1 MCETERGWLKLGAI
15 ELLFHV
21 DENNGS
27 GDLVMFEFMV
37 PPGARVPEPHYHEAV
52 DEVIYGVE
60 GTVTTMRDGERHEIR
75 PGDSLLI
82 RRGQVHHHAN
92 VGDISAKA
100 MVVLNPGTI
109 GRRYFEEIAEV
120 VNVPGKPDMA
130 KVREIMARHGLVAAG
145 A

>member
-1 MCETERGWLKLGAI
+1 MSEGEAAWVQIGAM
-15 ELLFHV
+15 ELRFHV
-21 DENNGS
+21 DENDGS

-52 DEVIYGVE
+52 DEVIYGVQ
-60 GTVTTMRDGERHEIR
+60 GTMTTMRDGERHEIR

-92 VGDISAKA
+92 VGEVSARA

-109 GRRYFEEIAEV
+109 GRKYFEEIAEV
-120 VNVPGKPDMA
+120 VNVPGKPDLA
-130 KVREIMARHGLVAAG
+130 KVREIMARHGLVTAG

>member
-1 MCETERGWLKLGAI
+1 MSEGKAAWVQIGAM
-15 ELLFHV
+15 ELRFHV
-21 DENNGS
+21 DENDGS

-52 DEVIYGVE
+52 DEVIYGVQ
-60 GTVTTMRDGERHEIR
+60 GTMTTMRDGERHEIR

-92 VGDISAKA
+92 VGEVSARA

-109 GRRYFEEIAEV
+109 GRKYFEEIAEV
-120 VNVPGKPDMA
+120 VNVPGKPDLA
-130 KVREIMARHGLVAAG
+130 KVREIMARHGLVTAG

>member
-1 MCETERGWLKLGAI
+1 M
-15 ELLFHV
+15 ELRFHV
-21 DENNGS
+21 DENDGS

-37 PPGARVPEPHYHEAV
+37 PPGARVPEPHYHESV
-52 DEVIYGVE
+52 DEVIYGLE
-60 GTVTTMRDGERHEIR
+60 GTMTTMRDGERHEIR

-92 VGDISAKA
+92 AGEVSAKA

-109 GRRYFEEIAEV
+109 GRKYFEEIAEV
-120 VNVPGKPDMA
+120 VNVPGKPDLA
-130 KVREIMARHGLVAAG
+130 KVREIMARHGLVTAG